1 MNNAT
6 NEKFQGAKYDANA
19 TAAENAKRIRA
30 DVKEAIKA
38 GKLPKG
44 IKVAVRTSTY
54 SMGASIRVAIE
65 EFPGSIL
72 NPAHVF
78 AFALNYGTGFAFP
91 NFKRFTRQVEAAID
105 TLSAI
110 VDQYQRTEHDAF
122 ADYSNANFYAF
133 VDVKADTEP
142 ERARLLASDMFGDL
156 KIARETGSSLET
168 LESMIAGYDLSR

>member
-44 IKVAVRTSTY
+44 IKVAVRTSTF

-78 AFALNYGTGFAFP
+78 AFALNYGTASRSRTSSASPARSKRRSTHSRRSSISISAP
-91 NFKRFTRQVEAAID
+91 NT
-105 TLSAI
+105 TPS
-110 VDQYQRTEHDAF
+110 RTIR
-122 ADYSNANFYAF
+122 
-133 VDVKADTEP
+133 T
-142 ERARLLASDMFGDL
+142 
-156 KIARETGSSLET
+156 
-168 LESMIAGYDLSR
+168 

>member
-6 NEKFQGAKYDANA
+6 NEKFQGSKYDANA

-65 EFPGSIL
+65 EFPGGSIL

-78 AFALNYGTGFAFP
+78 SFALERFATCEFP
-91 NFKRFTRQVEAAID
+91 RYTRQVQEAID
-105 TLSAI
+105 TLS
-110 VDQYQRTEHDAF
+110 
-122 ADYSNANFYAF
+122 SNSA
-133 VDVKADTEP
+133 VP
-142 ERARLLASDMFGDL
+142 ASWQ
-156 KIARETGSSLET
+156 
-168 LESMIAGYDLSR
+168 